1 MAKTAPRYDRASAD
15 PLVQTFTLLLSGP
28 RIYARNAERKLIDLG
43 EARHDGKE
51 GKATWSY
58 LLDVDA
64 IAGSGFKTPAAL
76 LKDLSGK
83 IDFAYLDSQF
93 TSLPNHSPT
102 DEGIDVRH
110 AATLEVSY
118 DEVPDSGL

>member
-1 MAKTAPRYDRASAD
+1 MAKTAPRREGAPAD
-15 PLVQTFTLLLSGP
+15 PLVQTFTFLLSG
-28 RIYARNAERKLIDLG
+28 RHIYVRNAERKLIDLG
-43 EARHDGKE
+43 EAKQEGKE
-51 GKATWSY
+51 GKPSWSY
-58 LLDVDA
+58 LLDVDE

-83 IDFAYLDSQF
+83 VDFAYLDSQF

-110 AATLEVSY
+110 AETLEVRY
-118 DEVPDSGL
+118 DEVSDDGF

>member
-1 MAKTAPRYDRASAD
+1 MPKTTPRRESVPAD
-15 PLVQTFTLLLSGP
+15 PLVQTFTLLLSGT
-28 RIYARNAERKLIDLG
+28 RIYARNEDRKLIDLG
-43 EARHDGKE
+43 EAKQDGKE
-51 GKATWSY
+51 GKSAWSY

-64 IAGSGFKTPAAL
+64 IAGNGFKTPAAL
-76 LKDLSGK
+76 LKDLGGK

-110 AATLEVSY
+110 AATLEVQY